1 MYNRGFLLGLVS
13 TLSGNK
19 DTFYCFSDLQ
29 IAFTYDV
36 IHIHLT
42 LLREKVL
49 RALSGLSWSF
59 VQLTKVNLYKKMQF
73 QTLNNVHMNKQNK
86 ENLPRKIE
94 HSEEDNKWKQSV
106 HRWCPLATT
115 SSTTSTASRHGH
127 DGRQHHGPVRCA
139 TTHFEAFIWQR
150 WAVVNFS
157 SCERDFVKTFQRI
170 VNNLKNC
177 W

>member
-1 MYNRGFLLGLVS
+1 MS
-13 TLSGNK
+13 
-19 DTFYCFSDLQ
+19 
-29 IAFTYDV
+29 
-36 IHIHLT
+36 
-42 LLREKVL
+42 
-49 RALSGLSWSF
+49 
-59 VQLTKVNLYKKMQF
+59 
-73 QTLNNVHMNKQNK
+73 KQ
-86 ENLPRKIE
+86 NLPRKIE

-157 SCERDFVKTFQRI
+157 PCQWNLIKNISGWNPDYTDDKNSNGFYIRLVKWTTIPVKKCQNLIVKVNFQR
-170 VNNLKNC
+170 LKPSKFFYFFRLKSPILEHIFL
-177 W
+177 